1 MAGVEHLHQLLE
13 ASRKS
18 LSSSKVTSL
27 IDTLVASIVVLAS
40 EHFKLHFNALLP
52 AIIDCLDNTKQPIL
66 NKVNDEVPFIADL
79 KPSGKYVMED
89 VHKVK
94 DINARLKGIQ
104 PKVHS
109 SDAISGGYI
118 IGEIKHVS
126 VNPKK
131 NSPKAKSS
139 SREIMVKCSE
149 VGGNVGDCAARGADL
164 FESIAAEI
172 ISAMILSGTMAQ
184 HGKIAG
190 KH

>member
-27 IDTLVASIVVLAS
+27 IDTRMD
-40 EHFKLHFNALLP
+40 LLKNNNF
-52 AIIDCLDNTKQPIL
+52 C
-66 NKVNDEVPFIADL
+66 KVNDEVPFIADL

-94 DINARLKGIQ
+94 DINARLEGIQ

-139 SREIMVKCSE
+139 SREIMV
-149 VGGNVGDCAARGADL
+149 GGNVGDCAARGADL

-190 KH
+190 NGGYTTNCLPFSGISEARLKVG